1 MSPESNQMF
10 VFGLCLSYTKD
21 DVGHLWGRDSDT
33 CLEMLGQRRWAKL
46 GTAGVL
52 SERWRGAEVPKEGG
66 ETRRCC
72 PEMQP
77 RETV

>member
-1 MSPESNQMF
+1 MSPESNQIF

-21 DVGHLWGRDSDT
+21 DVDHLWGRDSDA
-33 CLEMLGQRRWAKL
+33 CLEMQGQWRWAKL
-46 GTAGVL
+46 ETVGVL
-52 SERWRGAEVPKEGG
+52 SGRGRGGEEPQEGG

>member
-1 MSPESNQMF
+1 MSPESNQIF

-21 DVGHLWGRDSDT
+21 DVDHLWGRDSDA
-33 CLEMLGQRRWAKL
+33 CLEMQGPWRWAKL
-46 GTAGVL
+46 ETVGVL
-52 SERWRGAEVPKEGG
+52 SGRGRGGEDPKEGG